1 MPLEPLDSIPPR
13 APSDYKYRR
22 EPETFGPWPSLPT
35 KFEELLDFTL
45 PSILQDASKTERTA
59 DYSAM
64 HLSPL
69 FAEFSYFDDDGG
81 VFSPR
86 SHELWNSMGVHSCL
100 RAPSTVTGYTDERF
114 VSRAA
119 EVFNELAASLF
130 TDILTWPSNKRSA
143 TDSIEPSPPKDYT
156 IHSGDP
162 HLKYSQ
168 QGDKSSICF
177 ERDQYGPR
185 IISGLS
191 VEHKTHKVLMQHL
204 SDLLLDQ
211 VFTNVRQTGSRAM
224 ISKLFLQMCCLE
236 CQLNDVTPVLYE
248 LNDVDVFVDEDDSES
263 HTDLQLRVNYGMIF
277 TGNICVVAKRA
288 QGVDE
293 AGHLIQG
300 LALSNAH
307 LITGPEADMPFLAFL
322 VAAHVPHGQD
332 LPHIKRARINYKK
345 EQIRAVAERE
355 AENRKKDEHDDSGEG
370 RSPGG
375 PSAGGGNPGGSSG
388 SGGPV
393 GGNKKAEPERG
404 AVETQVDS
412 RYLRLHFD
420 APGSSREPH
429 ILLKV
434 SERGLR
440 RQLVPSP
447 PIDSAPR
454 LYLTHRLASGHIA
467 QVFCGHL
474 AIVFKVYGEDD
485 LNDLLREMSAYARL
499 SHLTITPK
507 LLGAFSLLQ
516 GNAWTGTGL
525 LLENIGVQVGSGDSW
540 KELRLPLTD
549 RRRVYDAL
557 TELHTAKVLHTDF
570 VPRNVLRRNDGS
582 FFVIDFGN
590 ASVDHLCP
598 GTDCGE
604 LKQLRDALE
613 I

>member
-13 APSDYKYRR
+13 APSDYKLR
-22 EPETFGPWPSLPT
+22 SLAVLPT

-69 FAEFSYFDDDGG
+69 FAD
-81 VFSPR
+81 PR

-119 EVFNELAASLF
+119 ELIYGHS
-130 TDILTWPSNKRSA
+130 TWPSNKRSA

-332 LPHIKRARINYKK
+332 LPRSPPPLNIKRARINYKK

-447 PIDSAPR
+447 PSSRPPPSIGEHPGLSPNELASAEQRIDSAPR

-474 AIVFKVYGEDD
+474 VAPHKPDQAIVFKVYGEDD

-570 VPRNVLRRNDGS
+570 VPRNVL
-582 FFVIDFGN
+582 
-590 ASVDHLCP
+590 P
-598 GTDCGE
+598 P
-604 LKQLRDALE
+604 Q
-613 I
+613 